1 MWAAMIRWL
10 VRRRQSF
17 GYAFSGLV
25 YMLRTQPHAQVHLLA
40 VVVVVSAGCLTGL
53 APTEWVVLI
62 LSMALV
68 LSLEAMNTALEAL
81 ADALHPSHHPLVGKA
96 KDLAA
101 AAVLV
106 SALASVIIG
115 TLIFIP
121 HWLS

>member
-1 MWAAMIRWL
+1 MISWLIRRWH
-10 VRRRQSF
+10 SF
-17 GYAFSGLV
+17 GFAFSGLR
-25 YMLRTQPHAQVHLLA
+25 YMLRTQPHARIHLLA
-40 VVVVVSAGCLTGL
+40 VVVVTCAASLTGL
-53 APTEWVVLI
+53 TATEWSVLV

-68 LSLEAMNTALEAL
+68 LSLETINTSLEAL
-81 ADALHPSHHPLVGKA
+81 ADALHPSHHPLIGKA

>member
-1 MWAAMIRWL
+1 MIRWL

-17 GYAFSGLV
+17 AYAFSGLI
-25 YMLRTQPHAQVHLLA
+25 YMLRSQPHAQIHMLAILL
-40 VVVVVSAGCLTGL
+40 VVIAGILTGL
-53 APTEWVVLI
+53 ARLEWIVLVI
-62 LSMALV
+62 SMALV
-68 LSLEAMNTALEAL
+68 LSLEAMNTALETL
-81 ADALHPSHHPLVGKA
+81 ADALHPFHHPLVGKA

-121 HWLS
+121 HWLP

>member
-1 MWAAMIRWL
+1 MIRWL

-17 GYAFSGLV
+17 GYAFSGLI

-53 APTEWVVLI
+53 APAEWTVLI

-101 AAVLV
+101 AARSRRSGRP
-106 SALASVIIG
+106 SAARRAARASWR
-115 TLIFIP
+115 TSLR
-121 HWLS
+121 S

>member
-1 MWAAMIRWL
+1 MIRWL

-17 GYAFSGLV
+17 GYAFSGLI

-53 APTEWVVLI
+53 APAEWTVLI

-101 AAVLV
+101 AAR
-106 SALASVIIG
+106 SRRSGRPCAARRAARASWR
-115 TLIFIP
+115 TSLR
-121 HWLS
+121 S

>member
-1 MWAAMIRWL
+1 MMHWL
-10 VRRRQSF
+10 VRRVQGF
-17 GYAFSGLV
+17 GHAFSGLA
-25 YMLRTQPHAQVHLLA
+25 YMLRTQVHARIHLLA
-40 VVVVVSAGCLTGL
+40 VVVVVSVGFLTGL
-53 APTEWVVLI
+53 AASEWTVLV

-68 LSLEAMNTALEAL
+68 LSFEAMNTALEAL

-106 SALASVIIG
+106 SAFASVIIG